1 MSEARSQTQA
11 TQIAVVIGII
21 AVAANGLFF
30 FLSNAYWTD
39 RVKRFGEAELAGLGP
54 SRMHFAVFSATI
66 AAGAIA
72 AVFAPRLV
80 AMGVAALT
88 SLAAFAG
95 AYGAFSRDLPMV
107 VGIAALIVGAAIP
120 TFLWLASQ
128 RSRAGWAALA
138 SSLAVL
144 ATVMLFAAP
153 RIRALLG
160 GGLWTAMIIPG
171 ILAIG
176 TIALVLIRR
185 EYGTRP
191 T

>member
-1 MSEARSQTQA
+1 
-11 TQIAVVIGII
+11 
-21 AVAANGLFF
+21 
-30 FLSNAYWTD
+30 
-39 RVKRFGEAELAGLGP
+39 VKRFGEAELAGLGP
-54 SRMHFAVFSATI
+54 SRVHFAIFSATV
-66 AAGAIA
+66 AAAAIA

-80 AMGVAALT
+80 ATGIAALT

-95 AYGAFSRDLPMV
+95 AFGAFSRGLPVVVAFAALV
-107 VGIAALIVGAAIP
+107 VGASLPAL
-120 TFLWLASQ
+120 LWLTAQ

-138 SSLAVL
+138 SALGVL

-185 EYGTRP
+185 DYGTR
-191 T
+191 TT